1 MIFIMFGLLFEQSKL
16 HYYIFNSNDI
26 NKFDDITL
34 PTYQITDNQKT
45 SLQINIDGKVLN
57 KGKKYNYDCFNNEFF
72 NNFKLLEQIKK

>member
-1 MIFIMFGLLFEQSKL
+1 MIVCKNKP
-16 HYYIFNSNDI
+16 IFNSNDI